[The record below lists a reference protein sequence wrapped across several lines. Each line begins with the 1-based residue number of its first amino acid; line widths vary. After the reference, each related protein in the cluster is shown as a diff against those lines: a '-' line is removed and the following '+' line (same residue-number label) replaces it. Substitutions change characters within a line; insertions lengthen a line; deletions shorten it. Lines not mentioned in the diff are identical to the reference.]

1 MRNTPSLQKTGLDTH
16 VALAS
21 AQTAFSPFNLKRR
34 RFALLAGEVAAAR
47 GFTFASA
54 FILPDHIGFHFPL
67 WAFCRSNL
75 PHLQL
80 QAFSI
85 EI

>member
-21 AQTAFSPFNLKRR
+21 AQTALPPFNLKRR
-34 RFALLAGEVAAAR
+34 SFALLAGEVAAAQ

-54 FILPDHIGFHFPL
+54 FILPDHVGFHFPL
-67 WAFCRSNL
+67 RAFCRSNL

-80 QAFSI
+80 QAFST

>member
-1 MRNTPSLQKTGLDTH
+1 M
-16 VALAS
+16 ALAS

-67 WAFCRSNL
+67 
-75 PHLQL
+75 
-80 QAFSI
+80 
-85 EI
+85 